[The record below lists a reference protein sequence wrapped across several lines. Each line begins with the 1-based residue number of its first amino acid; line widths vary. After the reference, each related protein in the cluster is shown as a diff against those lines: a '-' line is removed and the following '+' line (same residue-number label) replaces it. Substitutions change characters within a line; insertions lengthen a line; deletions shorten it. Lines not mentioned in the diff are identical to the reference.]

1 VRNKP
6 VKFISALSAVCSL
19 LLIFVFF
26 LSSGVHASQA
36 TGSAR
41 GDTRLCKPSAILY
54 TPETTPDGKYSV
66 GIGIQPIRITNV
78 SPSESVALVDFY
90 LTIEYR
96 LAAEHPDVKCV
107 GHLGDT
113 VWQRFYNPDIEM
125 LSMHNPEAVQGHH
138 WMVEDGRFAYMT
150 RVKGNAEINGNFR
163 LFPFDT
169 IEIPI
174 TVGGEDSSKYLDLV
188 PSHWYHEASS
198 VEEITLPLD
207 GINLPGWRV
216 NSAHYTEVN
225 TEWVSDAGE
234 YWDELGIVVSVK
246 REPNTKIARG
256 LLPLLILFCVTF
268 GSYSLRDSKELPSG
282 RDRLVDTRIHIQVG
296 TLLALFAYT
305 LYLMELIPE
314 TSYLTL
320 GDLTW
325 TTFML
330 AIGLILLSEYLPN
343 VVLIKNWMLSVK
355 TAALWLA
362 AVLVSALT
370 LTYAVLYTLHG

>member
-1 VRNKP
+1 
-6 VKFISALSAVCSL
+6 
-19 LLIFVFF
+19 
-26 LSSGVHASQA
+26 
-36 TGSAR
+36 
-41 GDTRLCKPSAILY
+41 
-54 TPETTPDGKYSV
+54 
-66 GIGIQPIRITNV
+66 
-78 SPSESVALVDFY
+78 
-90 LTIEYR
+90 
-96 LAAEHPDVKCV
+96 
-107 GHLGDT
+107 
-113 VWQRFYNPDIEM
+113 
-125 LSMHNPEAVQGHH
+125 
-138 WMVEDGRFAYMT
+138 
-150 RVKGNAEINGNFR
+150 
-163 LFPFDT
+163 
-169 IEIPI
+169 
-174 TVGGEDSSKYLDLV
+174 
-188 PSHWYHEASS
+188 
-198 VEEITLPLD
+198 
-207 GINLPGWRV
+207 
-216 NSAHYTEVN
+216 VN